1 MKKTV
6 FLFLSLFI
14 LVSAGKLFSQG
25 TIYDDFSK
33 KDMPGWVWGG
43 LEMKYS
49 HETDNKENGFADL
62 FTTNTIKSKSLIG
75 RITKNIPFL
84 FSAGNYINVMFKG
97 VSNDVNVKFI
107 IQYDID
113 NNGKY
118 NEDKDILLV
127 SKPLSMNFSGW
138 KEIKVKLD
146 QENFKIVS
154 KFDDDFSVTEEEALG
169 IQFEF
174 ETGKDYKEAKF
185 ESGIALISE
194 IVNKDNLN
202 DLSKETKETKET
214 ESYFDAKNYPNPFN
228 PNTTISYTLKEN
240 ASVRVTVYDR
250 LGREVK
256 VIVDENQGAGTH
268 TVEFSA
274 SNLPSGIYFYR
285 IKANEKTEVKK
296 MILAK

>member
-6 FLFLSLFI
+6 FLFLSLFL
-14 LVSAGKLFSQG
+14 LVSASKLFSQG

-62 FTTNTIKSKSLIG
+62 YTSNTVKAKSLIG
-75 RITKNIPFL
+75 RITKSIPFL

-97 VSNDVNVKFI
+97 VSNDVTVKFI
-107 IQYDID
+107 LEYDID

-138 KEIKVKLD
+138 KEIKIKLD
-146 QENFKIVS
+146 QENFKIIS

-174 ETGKDYKEAKF
+174 ETGKDYKESKF

-194 IVNKDNLN
+194 IVSKDNIN
-202 DLSKETKETKET
+202 DILKDNKETKET
-214 ESYFDAKNYPNPFN
+214 ESYFEAKNYPNPFN
-228 PNTTISYTLKEN
+228 PTTTISYTLKEN
-240 ASVRVTVYDR
+240 ASVRLTVYDR

-256 VIVDENQGAGTH
+256 VLVDENQGAGTH
-268 TVEFSA
+268 TVEFNA

-285 IKANEKTEVKK
+285 IKANDKTEVKK
-296 MILAK
+296 MIFAK